1 MLVVYG
7 LRQDTLMLDTLP
19 CTGDLCMVSEEVCV
33 IEVLLVSVGCG
44 GFYFK
49 VVVVGIH
56 KLTVLGLD

>member
-1 MLVVYG
+1 
-7 LRQDTLMLDTLP
+7 MLDTLP